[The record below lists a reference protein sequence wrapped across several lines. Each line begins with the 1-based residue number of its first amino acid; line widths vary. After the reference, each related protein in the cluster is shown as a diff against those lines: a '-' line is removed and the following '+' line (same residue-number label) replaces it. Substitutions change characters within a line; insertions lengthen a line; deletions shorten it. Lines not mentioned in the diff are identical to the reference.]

1 MDHSPEINELAAA
14 LAKAQGQFSNVKTS
28 EKARITSDK
37 ASYEYTYATLADVL
51 DMIRQPMDAHGLS
64 LSQFVETTPEA
75 LILTSLLAHSS
86 GQWYKSEFAA
96 SYPRGDMRSVG
107 SQVAYMRRYSITAML
122 NLATED
128 DDGDAVSGR
137 DTQLRKSA
145 PKAEPTPEPKPRDPF
160 PAQKPVGEPQ
170 VAPTNGKPAATVGS
184 DGERQE
190 HWFDVGNTNKAVAA
204 WLKENFGVTID
215 AVHDQGKKM
224 HDFASKD
231 AFKEWAKTSFEPV
244 KQQAA
249 REVEQLAAAVGGV
262 VAK

>member
-1 MDHSPEINELAAA
+1 MKHSDDINELAAA

-37 ASYEYTYATLADVL
+37 SSYEYTYATLADVL

-122 NLATED
+122 NIATED

-137 DTQLRKSA
+137 DTQLRKPA

-160 PAQKPVGEPQ
+160 PAPKPVGEPQ
-170 VAPTNGKPAATVGS
+170 VAPTNGDATHWIKDDKKRAAFWARAAELGLTNVEVHKALGV
-184 DGERQE
+184 E
-190 HWFDVGNTNKAVAA
+190 HI
-204 WLKENFGVTID
+204 ENFTGDIK
-215 AVHDQGKKM
+215 AAGEKIYAYIH
-224 HDFASKD
+224 
-231 AFKEWAKTSFEPV
+231 ERE
-244 KQQAA
+244 QA
-249 REVEQLAAAVGGV
+249 EQMAADLGGV